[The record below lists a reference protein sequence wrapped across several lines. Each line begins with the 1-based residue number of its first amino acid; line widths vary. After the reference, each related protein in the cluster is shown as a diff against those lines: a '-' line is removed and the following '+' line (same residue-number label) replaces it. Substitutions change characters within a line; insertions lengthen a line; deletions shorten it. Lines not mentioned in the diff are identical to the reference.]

1 MTQSNQPPGHPFT
14 RPGQVRAELPA
25 PDRCMTCG
33 EPEASHDMRG
43 RVVADRGGWVSG
55 PCLAPGDT
63 PHGMLFRAVIAALD
77 VPPPAGARDEL
88 TYFRTVRDRAAVV
101 RQVIT
106 RLADDREA
114 DGLDVLMAARRIGEG
129 AADYPA
135 DGYDAHPL
143 GT

>member
-63 PHGMLFRAVIAALD
+63 PNAMLYRAVIAPPAVPPPPGPRHD
-77 VPPPAGARDEL
+77 PTYPRPVPPPAA
-88 TYFRTVRDRAAVV
+88 
-101 RQVIT
+101 
-106 RLADDREA
+106 
-114 DGLDVLMAARRIGEG
+114 
-129 AADYPA
+129 PPPP
-135 DGYDAHPL
+135 PL
-143 GT
+143 